1 MSQDW
6 QELSEVSFR
15 LLDIVDSYHKN
26 KSKKSN
32 VQVPISMH
40 P

>member
-6 QELSEVSFR
+6 QELSGANFR
-15 LLDIVDSYHKN
+15 LLDIVDGYHKN
-26 KSKKSN
+26 KSKKTY
-32 VQVPISMH
+32 VQIPISMH